1 MSTTRIG
8 FANALLSAIAAP
20 HTADALHVLIAQMMV
35 EGQSAGE
42 NDPLASL
49 NERDAHGEGG
59 AGNRFS
65 FAHIDNALA
74 VSARQL
80 NKGGP
85 YATLGDVYRSGAK
98 APALIDAIGRA
109 GWAGGPRN
117 PSPTYAPAIRS
128 RYNSIQDQAAY
139 AREATK
145 VVGTTDI
152 TGAPTH
158 YSTNDGIT
166 GGDVVASAGDVV
178 GGAVGGVVDAA
189 SAVGTL
195 AQHLLDVD
203 FWKRAG
209 VFALGGA
216 LMLWGLAL
224 LGHGIA
230 PNVAAGVKR
239 AASAI
244 PIV

>member
-8 FANALLSAIAAP
+8 FANALLTAIGAP

-35 EGQSAGE
+35 EGQNPGE

-49 NERDAHGEGG
+49 NERAPHGEGG

-65 FAHIDNALA
+65 FAHIDDALA

-80 NKGGP
+80 SKGGP
-85 YATLGDVYRSGAK
+85 YAALGDVYRSGAK

-109 GWAGGPRN
+109 GWAGGPLN

-139 AREATK
+139 AREAQK
-145 VVGTTDI
+145 VVATTDI
-152 TGAPTH
+152 TGAPKH
-158 YSTNDGIT
+158 YSTDDGIT
-166 GGDVVASAGDVV
+166 GGDIVNSLPGAGIAKGFGSTAEAVAAFIGKIMEP
-178 GGAVGGVVDAA
+178 
-189 SAVGTL
+189 
-195 AQHLLDVD
+195 D

-209 VFALGGA
+209 VFALGVALIAWGA
-216 LMLWGLAL
+216 VM
-224 LGHGIA
+224 LGHGMA
-230 PNVAAGVKR
+230 PNVAAGVKK
-239 AASAI
+239 AAGAAAI
-244 PIV
+244 L